1 VKIIGVGNP
10 DRGDDAAGWE
20 VVARIVPRTAAMR
33 STGDPA
39 GLIEEWRGCSDVVLV
54 DATSCERPPGTITVI
69 DLLEQRLPHGAV
81 NSSHGLGP
89 VEAVE
94 LGRALGVL
102 PDRLTFVGIEGS
114 RWDAGSPLSD
124 QVERAVDRVVT
135 MLEEWNGERR
145 DQETRIASAR

>member
-1 VKIIGVGNP
+1 MKIIGVGNP

-20 VVARIVPRTAAMR
+20 VVTRVVPGTSAVR

-39 GLIEEWRGCSDVVLV
+39 RLIDAWRDCSDVVLV
-54 DATSCERPPGTITVI
+54 DATSCERPAGTITVI

-94 LGRALGVL
+94 LGRAIGVL

-114 RWDAGSPLSD
+114 HWDPGAALSI
-124 QVERAVDRVVT
+124 QVDRAVDRVVR
-135 MLEEWNGERR
+135 MLEEWNDGRL
-145 DQETRIASAR
+145 DQETSVASAP